1 LKIWDPFITFSK
13 EIVSTL
19 SSVAQPRRKIAEFDN
34 VIHTTTTYTAS
45 FLDTGSLTSI
55 IDARETRGLWMMH
68 TALFAADN
76 RPSPIYGF
84 DIICSATKVTGCF
97 HDLSPTTEPSPFTHD
112 YNSTRSRPL
121 PDWAKE
127 IFSPNMIATA
137 LPNSEQ
143 ITALTSIGLTTLS
156 NYVTTLTEHPTTS
169 DQEYIN
175 AHMEGKR
182 KYCYNQLQNTNS
194 KNVIVSLGLSEE
206 YVTEFK
212 KDQFPH

>member
-1 LKIWDPFITFSK
+1 MWNPFITFSK
-13 EIVSTL
+13 EIYTSL
-19 SSVAQPRRKIAEFDN
+19 SSVAQPRVKVADVNN
-34 VIHTTTTYTAS
+34 VIHTTTTYTAP

-55 IDARETRGLWMMH
+55 IDARETKGLWMMH

-97 HDLSPTTEPSPFTHD
+97 HDLSPTTEPSKFLHD

-121 PDWAKE
+121 PDWAKA

-137 LPNSEQ
+137 LPNNEQ
-143 ITALTSIGLTTLS
+143 IIQLTSIGLTTLL
-156 NYVTTLTEHPTTS
+156 NYVKTLTEHPTTS

-175 AHMEGKR
+175 AHHSAKSH
-182 KYCYNQLQNTNS
+182 YCRNQLQNTNS
-194 KNVIVSLGLSEE
+194 KNVIVSLGLPEE

-212 KDQFPH
+212 KEQFPH

>member
-1 LKIWDPFITFSK
+1 MWNPFITLSK
-13 EIVSTL
+13 EIYQSLQEHAST
-19 SSVAQPRRKIAEFDN
+19 VTRDVNN
-34 VIHTTTTYTAS
+34 VIHTTTTYTAP

-55 IDARETRGLWMMH
+55 IDARETKGLWMMH

-84 DIICSATKVTGCF
+84 DIICSAKKVTGCF
-97 HDLSPTTEPSPFTHD
+97 HDLSPTTEPSNFTHD
-112 YNSTRSRPL
+112 FKSERTRAL
-121 PDWAKE
+121 PPWAQK

-143 ITALTSIGLTTLS
+143 QQQLTSIGLTTLS